1 MHRIILFTFL
11 VSLPPGVAMVTPAI
25 KEELPATQSPA
36 TLISQHLPAS
46 PSISNPR
53 IWPIWEED
61 GGRGGGGVMATG
73 RHLNVDLSHWLLHVF
88 RPIHFCYLAAAFVC
102 QLRAQLIENRC
113 HGDDGGIRTF
123 HSGPKQQNSAVI
135 QFFPLPTS
143 FFSLSA
149 TLVIKFNHVAIG
161 WKFTAQR
168 HPRLVLF
175 SSSEPVLNTS
185 QTRPKHVL
193 NTS

>member
-1 MHRIILFTFL
+1 MFHYRPALPW
-11 VSLPPGVAMVTPAI
+11 LPPPS
-25 KEELPATQSPA
+25 KKNYQQPSLQPLSSPS
-36 TLISQHLPAS
+36 ISQHLPAS
-46 PSISNPR
+46 PIQESGPSGR
-53 IWPIWEED
+53 KTGVE
-61 GGRGGGGVMATG
+61 GGVVMATG